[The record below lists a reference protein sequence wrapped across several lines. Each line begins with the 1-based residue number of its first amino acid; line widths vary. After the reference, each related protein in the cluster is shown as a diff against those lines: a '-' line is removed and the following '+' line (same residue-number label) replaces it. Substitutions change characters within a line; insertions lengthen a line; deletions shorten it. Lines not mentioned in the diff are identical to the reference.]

1 MIDYFLN
8 PIITG
13 GSGIMM
19 MIFFCS
25 FLMWWL
31 FIDSLLKVFVEKK
44 ALSVLKSNNWNHPYN
59 LKKSLFYPFIKEY
72 SERKKDGFKDAQILP
87 SLSKGL
93 ELILPQLE
101 RRLSLA
107 GTVVQVAPLL
117 GLLGTVSGMIM
128 TFESLRSQTVTSD
141 MLSAGISKALFTT
154 EFGLLVAIPGVY
166 LGFFLNRRVTKLNED
181 FRDWLFHYHQQKEMR

>member
-8 PIITG
+8 PIIAG
-13 GSGIMM
+13 GGFIMI

-31 FIDSLLKVFVEKK
+31 FIDSLLKLIVEKK
-44 ALSVLKSNNWNHPYN
+44 ALSVLKAENWSHSYD
-59 LKKSLFYPFIKEY
+59 LRKSLFYPFIKEY
-72 SERKKDGFKDAQILP
+72 SDTKKKDSQSLV

-93 ELILPQLE
+93 DLILPRLE
-101 RRLSLA
+101 SRLNFA
-107 GTVVQVAPLL
+107 GTVVQIAPLL

-128 TFESLRSQTVTSD
+128 TFESLRRHDATQD

-154 EFGLLVAIPGVY
+154 EFGLLVAIPGVF
-166 LGFFLNRRVTKLNED
+166 LGFLLNRQVTKLHNE
-181 FRDWLFHYHQQKEMR
+181 FREWLSG